1 MITHACS
8 GIRKYEGSL
17 KGITEIVRPN
27 CSNLRVERKR
37 DGGARP
43 SLRLGSLR
51 SEGHRADNI
60 LKSKQDVRGPKP
72 GTTAFSGDSRS
83 SIVPLCDHVN
93 TFLPKGAADPP
104 TRHE

>member
-1 MITHACS
+1 MDTTSTSIFGLDWQAKGFTKTPKMTTHACS

-17 KGITEIVRPN
+17 KGIPEIVRPN
-27 CSNLRVERKR
+27 RSNLRVERKR
-37 DGGARP
+37 YGGARP

-72 GTTAFSGDSRS
+72 GTTDRKS
-83 SIVPLCDHVN
+83 
-93 TFLPKGAADPP
+93 
-104 TRHE
+104 

>member
-1 MITHACS
+1 MKTALVC
-8 GIRKYEGSL
+8 L
-17 KGITEIVRPN
+17 KGIPEIDRPDR
-27 CSNLRVERKR
+27 SNLRVERKR

-51 SEGHRADNI
+51 SEGHRAYNI

-72 GTTAFSGDSRS
+72 GTTIFSGDSRS
-83 SIVPLCDHVN
+83 MIAPLCDHVN
-93 TFLPKGAADPP
+93 TFLPKGAANPP